1 MTRETKHAER
11 AAKHPLERNN
21 EARAYFEALQARA
34 SRGPVAVWRE
44 VVETLTGSLP
54 SWAARERRAQ
64 TKKVAA

>member
-1 MTRETKHAER
+1 MTKET
-11 AAKHPLERNN
+11 KHPLERNN

-44 VVETLTGSLP
+44 VVETLTGGLP

-64 TKKVAA
+64 PKKAA